1 MAKIQNLF
9 NDILNDTLFEDNS
22 KNSVAVTEYPL
33 LVLSAC
39 NYRLKQED
47 PEFNSNSLLGNIIIN
62 HVTDIDIEFANKIG
76 DYYSKKLML
85 LKLKGK
91 ELTKFR
97 KELVTFLHDN
107 FNHQDGGYHTP
118 EKFAGMAYKLPYF
131 YTYDTRLD
139 MLFDFKS
146 IPYKPFKGVK
156 QLKFVTKL
164 FISRKHWG
172 NIIEYWFVDSDN
184 AKYKLDFNKENMLCS
199 LLEKVIEKNQITVSG
214 VFGVSR
220 QDYEYFVP
228 SKYILDI
235 ANSET

>member
-9 NDILNDTLFEDNS
+9 NDILNDTISEGTNNIYITD
-22 KNSVAVTEYPL
+22 YPL

-97 KELVTFLHDN
+97 KELITFLHDN
-107 FNHQDGGYHTP
+107 FNHQDGRYHTP

-131 YTYDTRLD
+131 YTYDTTLD
-139 MLFDFKS
+139 MLFDLKS

-164 FISRKHWG
+164 FTSRKHWG
-172 NIIEYWFVDSDN
+172 NIIEYWFVDIDN
-184 AKYKLDFNKENMLCS
+184 NKYLLDFNKENMLCS
-199 LLEKVIEKNQITVSG
+199 LLEKVIEKNQIIVSG
-214 VFGVSR
+214 VFGVNR
-220 QDYEYFVP
+220 KDYEFFVP
-228 SKYILDI
+228 SKYTMDFKNII
-235 ANSET
+235 